1 MEKQK
6 KQYEVVSYKV
16 RNEVVRWS
24 KLGIAFE
31 NETNI
36 KLVLDCLPT
45 PNANGEVNIYLKE
58 KESKDVQ
65 KEDE

>member
-6 KQYEVVSYKV
+6 KQYEALSYKV
-16 RNEVVRWS
+16 RNEVVRWT

-31 NETNI
+31 NDTNI

-45 PNANGEVNIYLKE
+45 ANPNGEVYIYLKE
-58 KESKDVQ
+58 REPNVQ
-65 KEDE
+65 KENE